1 MIEKVEVNNCYK
13 ITNVSS
19 RKYKNEM
26 NLTTTMKTDIIQ
38 IADIPNVKEP
48 VQVKSIAE
56 KIVQQCRLSVSYKC
70 GNCRKGIELDDE

>member
-1 MIEKVEVNNCYK
+1 LIEKVEVNNCYK

-56 KIVQQCRLSVSYKC
+56 KIEVQQ
-70 GNCRKGIELDDE
+70 

>member
-1 MIEKVEVNNCYK
+1 
-13 ITNVSS
+13 
-19 RKYKNEM
+19 M

-56 KIVQQCRLSVSYKC
+56 KIEVQQCRL
-70 GNCRKGIELDDE
+70 